1 MAKFSRAEVVE
12 LTNEE
17 NYVLEQ
23 VLYALKF
30 FLPLS
35 HPEWHDL
42 SERTKRSPEETL
54 AILHTIRTKLHKP
67 E

>member
-1 MAKFSRAEVVE
+1 MAILRAETVT
-12 LTNEE
+12 LTDEE

-30 FLPLS
+30 FLPLD

-42 SERTKRSPEETL
+42 QERTKRSPEETL
-54 AILHTIRTKLHKP
+54 SILNTIRSKLVLPH
-67 E
+67 